1 MSAILAKMSPDRRF
15 CLAYKKDRGSVG
27 TARIGFAACPVQ
39 ANTPSGPGSTHPRVA
54 GASSSRNREACWRP
68 ALRGLA
74 TLRATKQ
81 LLR

>member
-1 MSAILAKMSPDRRF
+1 
-15 CLAYKKDRGSVG
+15 VG

-54 GASSSRNREACWRP
+54 GASPSRSREACWRP

-74 TLRATKQ
+74 VLRPSARALQ
-81 LLR
+81 